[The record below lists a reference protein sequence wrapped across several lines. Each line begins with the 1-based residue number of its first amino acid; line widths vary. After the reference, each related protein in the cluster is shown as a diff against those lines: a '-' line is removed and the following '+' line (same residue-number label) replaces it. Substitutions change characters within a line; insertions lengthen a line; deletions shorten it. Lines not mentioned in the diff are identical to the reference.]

1 MSRGVLPVA
10 LLQISGDGKKYRRKQ
25 EIALRLQPIEKTA
38 IKPYLTTLSAPTA
51 SSLNQVRLLLHIT
64 MSKEG
69 KLLPS
74 VYKPSAAAPTNSPGQ
89 SDAPKFVPPASSH
102 WPYSNFVLAAGT
114 ATFQLSTAKVVLIED
129 RARRP
134 ADKPRE
140 KWCWFLPR
148 GRKDRGETLEQCAV
162 RETLE
167 EVNNIKS
174 WFCLHCLHYLGRVRC
189 NSHALANTYSSAPT
203 CRSCNNP

>member
-1 MSRGVLPVA
+1 MS
-10 LLQISGDGKKYRRKQ
+10 
-25 EIALRLQPIEKTA
+25 EE
-38 IKPYLTTLSAPTA
+38 
-51 SSLNQVRLLLHIT
+51 
-64 MSKEG
+64 E
-69 KLLPS
+69 KLLPL
-74 VYKPSAAAPTNSPGQ
+74 VYKPSAATPASPPGQ
-89 SDAPKFVPPASSH
+89 SDAPKFIPPASSH

-114 ATFQLSTAKVVLIED
+114 ATFQLSTARVVLIED

-134 ADKPRE
+134 ADKSRE

-174 WFCLHCLHYLGRVRC
+174 SFFVYIAYITYLGWVRC
-189 NSHALANTYSSAPT
+189 NSHALASANSSALKFRNWSGP
-203 CRSCNNP
+203 